1 MSLRRSLI
9 TNSYLYDLLLF
20 VQPSTTTL
28 SLFIPHEIPT
38 KSESRDQS
46 HPWPWGKGSLSLS
59 LSIFSVGLQISF
71 LCRLIKLA
79 WHISDFY
86 HLISPPSVHL
96 SPFSSFSRFV
106 LFYFILF
113 LSFLRYFLRRLY
125 TSILSVSLFPPS
137 YSSFLCVFTYR
148 YVSVFVHVHLRCYAT
163 VLVHGGT
170 SIPFGTF
177 LDHVEVILLYHADWE
192 WIRIPFE
199 SWYPFVADVSRRK
212 IDFSREGREREK
224 KICRYHK
231 ERKENVSS
239 IVLDF
244 FFHTRYNNHFYIFY
258 D

>member
-1 MSLRRSLI
+1 MPLNKTRLTYLWLLPLNFASLC
-9 TNSYLYDLLLF
+9 
-20 VQPSTTTL
+20 PS
-28 SLFIPHEIPT
+28 
-38 KSESRDQS
+38 
-46 HPWPWGKGSLSLS
+46 
-59 LSIFSVGLQISF
+59 FS
-71 LCRLIKLA
+71 
-79 WHISDFY
+79 
-86 HLISPPSVHL
+86 
-96 SPFSSFSRFV
+96 FSSFSRFV

-212 IDFSREGREREK
+212 IDFSREGRDRKRE
-224 KICRYHK
+224 
-231 ERKENVSS
+231 EDLSVS
-239 IVLDF
+239 
-244 FFHTRYNNHFYIFY
+244 
-258 D
+258 